1 MTTKLLLLVEA
12 NREQHTFDHTTD
24 RPRSLGKLTG
34 SLTMN
39 KVSWFSFSKHLQSL
53 LQDQP
58 DN

>member
-1 MTTKLLLLVEA
+1 
-12 NREQHTFDHTTD
+12 
-24 RPRSLGKLTG
+24 LGKLTG